1 MKSTYEAILE
11 GLASIADISGAGA
24 SVCVEFTRIPPSR
37 DREMLRGDMRRV
49 MRDFSRGIAKETQGL
64 GPRQDREG

>member
-1 MKSTYEAILE
+1 MKTMYENILE
-11 GLASIADISGAGA
+11 GLASIADISGESAT
-24 SVCVEFTRIPPSR
+24 VRVNFVRIPPSR
-37 DREMLRGDMRRV
+37 DRQMLRGDMSRV